1 MQRGH
6 GDQRGGAAHYETFVL
21 RLWVED
27 AICRHGEIHHVQS
40 TSSLRFENLQRALEF
55 VTSVIDGAEARRTL
69 MTTSEAR
76 TD

>member
-6 GDQRGGAAHYETFVL
+6 GNQRGGAAHYETFVL

-27 AICRHGEIHHVQS
+27 ASCRHGEIRHVQS

-55 VTSVIDGAEARRTL
+55 VSSIIDGGEGRATV
-69 MTTSEAR
+69 MTTNELGA
-76 TD
+76 D